1 MKFKDIPVPDVYKSS
16 ADFRIFLDWFSECL
30 TKVQEDIENITD
42 LIDPERCPKDLLWLL
57 AETMG
62 FRYEE
67 KMLPAYNRLVL
78 LYFMSMIYNRGSRTG
93 MLLAAETNLAQFN
106 VIDYASED
114 KAYEDRLADTSVPVN
129 SVYLSE
135 HPDKGY
141 IDLVYYSEKEPTD
154 VCIEYVRP
162 VGMYCFTHAGVRV
175 DAKTQ
180 ISVDARLT
188 DANCVTLTVGPT
200 RVGHYRRADYASLQK
215 LVTNSGQPY
224 AEPRR
229 KVWYRNSESEDEA
242 AVNAGYRSLASLQL
256 CNNEHI
262 VKSLLPSQKDMDY
275 SVFSV
280 GYEPHDVSVTV
291 PDDYLKIKDGRPYN
305 LRYDEQAEAELG
317 VDIYTID
324 EDRTID
330 IMNPRPA
337 VNMPMLQ
344 VGDAISLVPDNTE
357 YTKIDDQGGITIV
370 HTGPEP
376 ERFFSSP
383 YVPLNSINYAG
394 QYLFYVPDD
403 SGNLI
408 DAVLT
413 DIEHCTFT
421 PALGTTFA
429 AEGPTEIKARYYREY
444 EHEGDTIVVEQEFSQ
459 TVEVVDHGTVTRSTS
474 SYTIYSDGYCYVHPN
489 GDYVSRS
496 NGYWFSGS
504 FKKISSLPWGTTS
517 FSRSRSNLPIALEDV
532 SELGYTDMS
541 KVKNMSSMFQGLT
554 QLKNISNLDLWDVS
568 EVTNMSQMFSGC
580 QSLVDISPLK
590 TWETPKVSSFESMFA
605 GCYNIETTDGLQGF
619 RFDSAYTVANMFEG
633 CYKLTDLSGIKD
645 WDFSVVFDMT
655 FYRMF
660 GKCFKLTD
668 LTPLKNW
675 NTSKVYNMSCMFLG
689 SDFTGGN
696 PPSIL
701 TSLDGLENWNV
712 SNVVDFSWMFG
723 DQVWLNDISAIA
735 NWNVSKG
742 TNFEG
747 MFAMTSPLDLTP
759 LANWDMSKATNLG
772 SMFNTS
778 GKAWWESHDMYVIRI
793 NQYLYDYEGNEYYNT
808 GLDPITMITQD
819 ASAVSGWNV
828 PSGSGAFLDSSSSTW
843 TNIPAW
849 N

>member
-1 MKFKDIPVPDVYKSS
+1 MKFKDIPVPDIYRSS
-16 ADFRIFLDWFSECL
+16 ADFRLFLNWFSECL

-106 VIDYASED
+106 IIDYASED

-141 IDLVYYSEKEPTD
+141 IDLVYYSEQEPTD

-188 DANCVTLTVGPT
+188 DANCVTMTVGPT

-224 AEPRR
+224 VEPRR

-242 AVNAGYRSLASLQL
+242 AVSAGYRSLASLQL

-275 SVFSV
+275 SIFSV

-324 EDRTID
+324 DDRTID

-357 YTKIDDQGGITIV
+357 YTKIDDQGSITIV

-376 ERFFSSP
+376 ERFFSNP

-394 QYLFYVPDD
+394 QYLFYVPDNT
-403 SGNLI
+403 GNLI

-429 AEGPTEIKARYYREY
+429 TEGPTEIKVRYYREY
-444 EHEGDTIVVEQEFSQ
+444 ENEGETIVVEQEFSQ
-459 TVEVVDHGTVTRSTS
+459 TVQVVDHGAVTTS
-474 SYTIYSDGYCYVHPN
+474 YSMQTIYADGYCYVHPSSN
-489 GDYVSRS
+489 YVSRS
-496 NGYWFSGS
+496 NGYWLQGS
-504 FKKISSLPWGTTS
+504 YTKLSAMPWGTRS
-517 FSRSRSNLPIALEDV
+517 FSNLYTGIQDV
-532 SELGYTDMS
+532 SEMGYTDMS
-541 KVKNMSSMFQGLT
+541 AFTSFAKMFKGCYRLS
-554 QLKNISNLDLWDVS
+554 NISNLDMWNTS
-568 EVTNMSQMFSGC
+568 NVTNMSEMFSGC
-580 QSLVDISPLK
+580 TSLVDITPLR
-590 TWETPKVSSFESMFA
+590 TWNTSNVSNFYRMFAACTSIVSTDGLQNFTFNSVYNMAEMFA
-605 GCYNIETTDGLQGF
+605 GCT
-619 RFDSAYTVANMFEG
+619 S
-633 CYKLTDLSGIKD
+633 LTNLTGVSG
-645 WDFSVVFDMT
+645 WDFSVIFDAS
-655 FYRMF
+655 FYGLF
-660 GKCFKLTD
+660 DKCEELVD
-668 LTPLKNW
+668 LTPLRHW
-675 NTSKVYNMSCMFLG
+675 DTSKIYSMAYMFRGVYLSG
-689 SDFTGGN
+689 DAH
-696 PPSIL
+696 
-701 TSLDGLENWNV
+701 TSKIITLDGLENWNV
-712 SNVVDFSWMFG
+712 SNVTDFSYMFSE
-723 DQVWLNDISAIA
+723 QYWIEDISALSS
-735 NWNVSKG
+735 WNVANG
-742 TNFEG
+742 TNFDG
-747 MFAMTSPLDLTP
+747 MLNGVSVLNLESI
-759 LANWDMSKATNLG
+759 ANWDMSHARSLIGMFAG
-772 SMFNTS
+772 SPKVWSTPLDQYVLHINTV
-778 GKAWWESHDMYVIRI
+778 YI
-793 NQYLYDYEGNEYYNT
+793 DYNRNSYYSQAEPVT
-808 GLDPITMITQD
+808 PISQD
-819 ASAVSGWNV
+819 ASAV
-828 PSGSGAFLDSSSSTW
+828 GSWAVSAGAQAFTPNSSW